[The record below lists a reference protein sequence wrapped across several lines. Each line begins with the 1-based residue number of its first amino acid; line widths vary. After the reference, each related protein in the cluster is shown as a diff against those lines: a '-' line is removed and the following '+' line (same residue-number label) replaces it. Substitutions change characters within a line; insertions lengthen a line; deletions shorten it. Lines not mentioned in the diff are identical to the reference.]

1 MQCMSVLLVDYMY
14 KFRRNPTKDKRII
27 IHAQALL
34 LQHDPLGPWGGRHA
48 PPLGPDLTLYTGV
61 SEKQVTSAFGA
72 SRQ

>member
-34 LQHDPLGPWGGRHA
+34 YSTTLKVPGGAGTH
-48 PPLGPDLTLYTGV
+48 PPLDLT
-61 SEKQVTSAFGA
+61 
-72 SRQ
+72 